1 LNKNAHVRT
10 AAKSASAGFSLLELM
25 IALLLSLVV
34 VGAVGYIYVGN
45 QQTMRTQVADSRL
58 TDNKRI
64 ALDSLTRDL
73 RIGARLGCTRGRA
86 GDDRGAVLITA
97 TFPVMAKTRD
107 ALDYMMQDK
116 YIPDALHPGW
126 FIRSFDDGAG
136 YVGPSLPLRVP
147 GSDVIQIIKTGEYA
161 SHLATAMTSASD
173 DPDLVSEI
181 PGAKPGTSKRL
192 FLISDCTRSE
202 IIRASVN
209 SATGFAGGKLNINAT
224 GYNKDKRLR
233 NTYKTDA
240 FVSPFDPVIYV
251 VENPSDQAQV
261 KTKRLVKYSL
271 SPDSASA
278 SNGGWSSE
286 PEIVADGIEDMQI
299 RFGVDRFGLSGNAP
313 DTLMTATEINAIGT
327 SQAERDQA
335 WEKVRSVEIKLTI
348 EAKSQEGK
356 SLAQPLRQQI
366 THTVSLRNR
375 T

>member
-1 LNKNAHVRT
+1 MQKIVVM
-10 AAKSASAGFSLLELM
+10 KSTNMGFSLIELM

-45 QQTMRTQVADSRL
+45 QETMRTQTADSRL
-58 TDNKRI
+58 TDSKRI
-64 ALDSLTRDL
+64 AIEALTRDL
-73 RIGARLGCTRGRA
+73 RIGARMGCTRA
-86 GDDRGAVLITA
+86 RGGIDQGALLVTA
-97 TFPVMAKTRD
+97 TFPVMEKTRN

-116 YIPDALHPGW
+116 YIKDALEPAW
-126 FIRSFDDGAG
+126 FIRSFDDGKD
-136 YVGPSLPLRVP
+136 YVGPSFANRVA
-147 GSDVIQIIKTGEYA
+147 GSDIIQIIKTGEYA
-161 SHLATAMTSASD
+161 SHLATPMSSASD

-209 SATGFAGGKLNINAT
+209 KVTGFDGGKLNINAT

-233 NTYKTDA
+233 NAYKTDA

-251 VENPSDQAQV
+251 VENPSKDAQL
-261 KTKRLVKYSL
+261 KTKRLMKYSL
-271 SPDSASA
+271 SPDEES
-278 SNGGWSSE
+278 SNNGAWSSS

-299 RFGVDRFGLSGNAP
+299 RFGVDRLGLSGNAP
-313 DTLMTATEINAIGT
+313 DTLMTASEINAIGST
-327 SQAERDQA
+327 AQERNA
-335 WEKVRSVEIKLTI
+335 VWERVRSVEIKLTI

>member
-1 LNKNAHVRT
+1 LNTPKQKLGAI
-10 AAKSASAGFSLLELM
+10 KSANIGFSLLELM

-45 QQTMRTQVADSRL
+45 QETMRTQTADSRL
-58 TDNKRI
+58 TDSKRI
-64 ALDSLTRDL
+64 AIESLTRDL
-73 RIGARLGCTRGRA
+73 RIGARMGCTRA
-86 GDDRGAVLITA
+86 RGGIDQGALLVTA
-97 TFPVMAKTRD
+97 AFPVMEKTRD

-116 YIPDALHPGW
+116 YIPDALQPAW
-126 FIRSFDDGAG
+126 FIRSFDNGAG

-181 PGAKPGTSKRL
+181 PGARPGTSKRL

-209 SATGFAGGKLNINAT
+209 DATGFAGGKLNINAT

-233 NTYKTDA
+233 NAYKTDA
-240 FVSPFDPVIYV
+240 FVSQFDPVIYA
-251 VENPSDQAQV
+251 VENPSDQARL

-271 SPDSASA
+271 SPADSAT
-278 SNGGWSSE
+278 SNGAWSSE

-299 RFGVDRFGLSGNAP
+299 RFGVDRLGLSGNAP
-313 DTLMTATEINAIGT
+313 DTLMTASEINAIGT
-327 SQAERDQA
+327 TSEERNAA
-335 WEKVRSVEIKLTI
+335 WERVRSVEIKLTI

>member
-1 LNKNAHVRT
+1 LNTPSQKLGEM
-10 AAKSASAGFSLLELM
+10 KSANLGFSLLELM

-45 QQTMRTQVADSRL
+45 QETMRTQTADSRL
-58 TDNKRI
+58 TDSKRI
-64 ALDSLTRDL
+64 AIESLTRDL
-73 RIGARLGCTRGRA
+73 RIGARMGCTRA
-86 GDDRGAVLITA
+86 RGGVDQGALLVTA
-97 TFPVMAKTRD
+97 TFPVMEKTRD
-107 ALDYMMQDK
+107 ALDFMMQDK
-116 YIPDALHPGW
+116 YIKDALEPAW

-136 YVGPSLPLRVP
+136 YVGPSFPLRVP

-161 SHLATAMTSASD
+161 SHLANAMTSTSD

-181 PGAKPGTSKRL
+181 PGARPGTSKRL

-209 SATGFAGGKLNINAT
+209 TSTGFPGGKLNINAT

-251 VENPSDQAQV
+251 VENPSDQARL

-271 SPDSASA
+271 SPDDLSSK
-278 SNGGWSSE
+278 NGAWSSD

-299 RFGVDRFGLSGNAP
+299 RFGVDRLGLSGNAP
-313 DTLMTATEINAIGT
+313 DTLMTASEINALGAT
-327 SQAERDQA
+327 PEERNQV

-348 EAKSQEGK
+348 EGKSQEGK